1 MCRKAAIMPSSCC
14 PANLRRAAAGVLSKA
29 RLYVCIIGM
38 MAVGSGV
45 GNPLQLTQLEAAGG
59 DGETVGP
66 AADNA
71 MPALSND
78 APG

>member
-1 MCRKAAIMPSSCC
+1 V
-14 PANLRRAAAGVLSKA
+14 AGVLSKTG
-29 RLYVCIIGM
+29 LYVCIVGM